1 MDTYLYENLYHSS
14 VRFFQHYAQ
23 NVNPRSQVRN
33 RFQNIQLLQELAD
46 IYSLLL
52 RFSCCK
58 NFFSLS
64 PQHYTKIHRL
74 QLYLVY
80 QQGFMEEHF
89 QEPEKAPTE
98 TQKIK
103 NFIEQNIK
111 NNTLH
116 VDDYQYHPYE
126 QVIHQGKTAL
136 HIFGLFQKTYSGSY
150 CFFLFDC
157 RLEKKKHSK
166 QQAIKLRETEKYCHE
181 KYKDFLAYASDK
193 NNKGTLEAFCKENKI
208 SYKAIHYN
216 FKKYYGCS
224 FKRFLLQQ
232 QLLTALFLIIY
243 SSKSLK
249 EIAHEVHFQDYSNF
263 RKALKNGGI
272 IPSKIKRLHF

>member
-80 QQGFMEEHF
+80 QQGFIEEHF

-103 NFIEQNIK
+103 NGMLLSWELKKLHRTKHKEQHFTRRWLPIPSLWTGYSPRK
-111 NNTLH
+111 NRPTHIRTLSKNLQWQLLFLS
-116 VDDYQYHPYE
+116 VWLPIRKE
-126 QVIHQGKTAL
+126 KT
-136 HIFGLFQKTYSGSY
+136 
-150 CFFLFDC
+150 
-157 RLEKKKHSK
+157 
-166 QQAIKLRETEKYCHE
+166 QQAT
-181 KYKDFLAYASDK
+181 SDK
-193 NNKGTLEAFCKENKI
+193 VAWNRKI
-208 SYKAIHYN
+208 LPREIQ
-216 FKKYYGCS
+216 
-224 FKRFLLQQ
+224 RFSGIRFRQEQQRNLRSLL
-232 QLLTALFLIIY
+232 
-243 SSKSLK
+243 
-249 EIAHEVHFQDYSNF
+249 
-263 RKALKNGGI
+263 
-272 IPSKIKRLHF
+272 